1 MVAGAILGRQLKT
14 VSKKSTLTALVVHAF
29 NSNIQEAEAEAEAG
43 YLYEFEG
50 SLV

>member
-1 MVAGAILGRQLKT
+1 MVAGAVLGRQLKT
-14 VSKKSTLTALVVHAF
+14 VFKKSTLTALVVYAF
-29 NSNIQEAEAEAEAG
+29 NPNIKESEAG